1 MIYYVL
7 AAIAIV
13 AVIAAVWAVARDS
26 SSGKKKRNEPGTI
39 QWIFTPEYKRAGIRG
54 ENSAATAIATILREG
69 DHLFTNVPIQYDG
82 KTAELDVVIVNTCG
96 VFIIE
101 VKNYSGYIVGGED
114 DYEWRKYKTTYAGNT
129 YEKTV
134 KNPIKQVRRQ
144 IYLLAHY
151 LDYYGL
157 RVWVK
162 GYAIL
167 LQGNSPVT
175 SEYVLT
181 SLDDVDRAI
190 HKTDRRGLNLE
201 TVEKRAELFS

>member
-7 AAIAIV
+7 AAIAV
-13 AVIAAVWAVARDS
+13 LSVIAAVWADKQNRS
-26 SSGKKKRNEPGTI
+26 KGEKKRQEPGTL
-39 QWIFTPEYKRAGIRG
+39 QWIFTPEYKRAGIHG
-54 ENSAATAIATILREG
+54 ENAAATAIATIMREG
-69 DHLFTNVPIQYDG
+69 DHLFTNLPIQYDG
-82 KTAELDVVIVNTCG
+82 RYTELDVVVVNTCG
-96 VFIIE
+96 VFIFE

-129 YEKTV
+129 YEKSV

-157 RVWVK
+157 RVWIK

-175 SEYVLT
+175 SEYILT
-181 SLDDVDRAI
+181 SLDDVNRAI
-190 HKTDRRGLNLE
+190 HKTDRRTLNEE
-201 TVEKRAELFS
+201 TVNKIVELFS

>member
-7 AAIAIV
+7 AAIAAVTVI
-13 AVIAAVWAVARDS
+13 AVIWAVIQNRS
-26 SSGKKKRNEPGTI
+26 NGKSKRKELGTL
-39 QWIFTPEYKRAGIRG
+39 QWIFTPEYKRAGVRG
-54 ENSAATAIATILREG
+54 EQSAATAISTILRDG
-69 DHLFTNVPIQYDG
+69 DHLFTNVPIKYDG
-82 KTAELDVVIVNTCG
+82 KPAELDIVIVNTCG
-96 VFIIE
+96 VFIFE
-101 VKNYSGYIVGGED
+101 VKNFSGYIVGGED
-114 DYEWRKYKTTYAGNT
+114 DYEWRKYKTTFAGNT

-157 RVWVK
+157 GVWVK

-190 HKTDRRGLNLE
+190 HKTDRKGLNAE
-201 TVEKRAELFS
+201 TVKKIAELFS